1 MPACHVMSRHVVAY
15 HVKSGH
21 VLSCHHMSCP
31 VFISGPGV
39 GMRTTA
45 KGRQHVAKLEL
56 LVTRAMPSRREF
68 PFVPDF
74 VALG

>member
-1 MPACHVMSRHVVAY
+1 
-15 HVKSGH
+15 
-21 VLSCHHMSCP
+21 
-31 VFISGPGV
+31 
-39 GMRTTA
+39 MRTTA